1 MQGGRNILLYLW
13 MGAHK
18 KVAFFNPGI
27 WWKNVDTSIYLAE
40 KSVRGVEISGWVPIV
55 FFL

>member
-13 MGAHK
+13 MRTHK

-27 WWKNVDTSIYLAE
+27 WWKNVDISIYLAE
-40 KSVRGVEISGWVPIV
+40 RSVRGVEIWGWVPIV
-55 FFL
+55 YFL

>member
-13 MGAHK
+13 MIAHK
-18 KVAFFNPGI
+18 KVAFFTPGI